1 LYTTIQCKFPPTTPT
16 DENTLQIMRL
26 THSAIRPGAAA
37 VDIVYDGQRFSALS
51 GESLAA
57 ALAAHGVNAFRHAR
71 DGSRRGLYCGMG
83 ACFDCLVTVDGKAN
97 QRACLTKVS
106 AGQTITSQ
114 PPAGT
119 AENPLQPLVPAPDG
133 PGPEERSID
142 ILVIGAGPAGLAA
155 AQAAASRGAKT
166 VVLDERPQSGG
177 QFFKPLAPSQ
187 QAAAPVDAQFAAG
200 LSLVAAA
207 RSAGAVIEQ
216 EASVWG
222 AYAADEVSAM
232 VDGRAMVYRPRQL
245 IIATGA
251 YERPAPF
258 AGWTLPGVMTT
269 GAAQTLA
276 RAYRVAPG
284 QRIVIAGNGPLNLQL
299 ACELID
305 GGAEVLA
312 VLDSAPRPSP
322 AKWRDLLTAAK
333 TAPDLIGDG
342 MRYLWKL
349 RRAGVR
355 VLWSRAISS
364 AEGDGRLQQVKHAAL
379 GADGKLHAGS
389 IETISA
395 DTLCLGYGF
404 IPSTEIARA
413 LGCRHK
419 LVDRHLGY
427 LATATETDGRS
438 SLAGVYVIGD
448 GADLGGSR
456 VAQARGTLAGIAAA
470 TALGLTDGNPAQGK
484 RAKEALAKAET
495 FQQALWSIYQ
505 APPVQLDEVADEA
518 MLCRCEEVT
527 FGDIRREIAA
537 GHDTL
542 AALKRNTRLGMGRCQ
557 GRYCSATA
565 ALLLEQATGR
575 PREVEQY
582 LAPRLPAKPMP
593 AAAFAFEKPEW
604 GGHRRAITPNLA
616 RAVEHEPLPDQDV
629 AILVIGGG
637 VVGACLAYYLSQ
649 AGQDVLVVDRD
660 DTNLQ
665 ASGANAGSLHV
676 QLLSFDF
683 GAKAEAG
690 GGPAAATLPLGPLSV
705 ALWQQLQA
713 ECGADF
719 EVRITGGLMVADSE
733 AGMDF
738 LRAKAALER
747 KYGIENEILDATDL
761 RRIAPALSDTL
772 LGAEYAPQEGKINP
786 LRATYAV
793 LEKAKTQGA
802 RFQRGTNVTAI
813 SPAPS
818 GGWEV
823 TTSRGRIHAG
833 RIVNASGPWARATAQ
848 LAGIDI
854 PVHSAPLQMIV
865 TEPAPK
871 LVSHLVAHADRHL
884 SLKQAATGGLIIGGG
899 WTAAFDADR
908 RFNTTMRSSIEG
920 NLWVA
925 NHVLPQLSG
934 LHIVRSW
941 AGMNV
946 NIDGAPILGPVPG
959 LPGFFNTVTSNGY
972 TLAPIV
978 AQLTADLLLQGRT
991 EIDITPYLIDRFN
1004 KGAV

>member
-1 LYTTIQCKFPPTTPT
+1 
-16 DENTLQIMRL
+16 MRL
-26 THSAIRPGAAA
+26 THPSIRPGTAT
-37 VDIVYDGQRFSALS
+37 VEIVYDRQVLSALP
-51 GESLAA
+51 GESIAA

-83 ACFDCLVTVDGKAN
+83 ACFDCLVTVNGKAN
-97 QRACLTKVS
+97 QRACLTKVI

-114 PPAGT
+114 PPSGT
-119 AENPLQPLVPAPDG
+119 GDDPLQPLATASVG
-133 PGPEERSID
+133 SGPEEQRID
-142 ILVIGAGPAGLAA
+142 ALVIGAGPAGLAA
-155 AQAAASRGAKT
+155 AQAAASRGAST

-187 QAAAPVDAQFAAG
+187 RADAATDAQFAAG
-200 LSLVAAA
+200 LSLVEAAKA
-207 RSAGAVIEQ
+207 AGAVIKQ

-222 AYAADEVSAM
+222 AYSTDEVSAL

-245 IIATGA
+245 IIAPGA

-284 QRIVIAGNGPLNLQL
+284 QRVLIAGNGPLNLQL

-305 GGAEVLA
+305 GGAKVLA

-322 AKWRDLLTAAK
+322 AKWRALLTAMK

-349 RRAGVR
+349 RRAGVP
-355 VLWSRAISS
+355 VLWSRAIVN
-364 AEGDGRLQQVKHAAL
+364 AEGDGRLQQVMHAPVE
-379 GADGKLHAGS
+379 ADGYLRTKSA
-389 IETISA
+389 ETIAA

-419 LVDRHLGY
+419 VVERHLGY
-427 LATATETDGRS
+427 LTTATEADGSS
-438 SLAGVYVIGD
+438 SLTGVYVIGD

-470 TALGLTDGNPAQGK
+470 MALGLSDGNPAQGV
-484 RAKEALAKAET
+484 RAKQALAQAEA
-495 FQQALWSIYQ
+495 FQQALWSLYQ
-505 APPVQLDEVADEA
+505 APPVRLDQVSDDAI
-518 MLCRCEEVT
+518 LCRCEEVA
-527 FGDIRREIAA
+527 FGDIRREITD

-565 ALLLEQATGR
+565 ALMLEQATGR

-616 RAVEHEPLPDQDV
+616 HAVEHEPLPDQEA

-690 GGPAAATLPLGPLSV
+690 GGPAATTLPLGPLSV
-705 ALWQQLQA
+705 ALWQQLQTD
-713 ECGADF
+713 CGVDF
-719 EVRITGGLMVADSE
+719 EVCITGGLMVADSE

-738 LRAKAALER
+738 LRNKAALER
-747 KYGIENEILDATDL
+747 RFGIENEILNTAEL
-761 RRIAPALSDTL
+761 HRIAPALSDKL

-813 SPAPS
+813 SRADT
-818 GGWEV
+818 GWEV
-823 TTSRGRIHAG
+823 ETSRGRIRAG

-884 SLKQAATGGLIIGGG
+884 SLKQASTGGLIIGGG
-899 WTAAFDADR
+899 WTAAFDTDR
-908 RFNTTMRSSIEG
+908 RFNTTMRNSIEG

-925 NHVLPQLSG
+925 NYVLPQLAG
-934 LHIVRSW
+934 LHVVRSW

-959 LPGFFNTVTSNGY
+959 QPGFFNTVTSNGY

-978 AQLTADLLLQGRT
+978 ARLTADLLLQGRT
-991 EIDITPYLIDRFN
+991 GIDITPYLIDRFN
-1004 KGAV
+1004 KGAA

>member
-1 LYTTIQCKFPPTTPT
+1 
-16 DENTLQIMRL
+16 MRL
-26 THSAIRPGAAA
+26 THSSIRPGAPE
-37 VDIVYDGQRFSALS
+37 VEIVYDGQALRALP
-51 GESLAA
+51 GESIAA
-57 ALAAHGVNAFRHAR
+57 ALAAQGINAFRHTR

-106 AGQTITSQ
+106 AGLKITSKV
-114 PPAGT
+114 PAGT
-119 AENPLQPLVPAPDG
+119 ADDSLQPLVPAPVG
-133 PGPEERSID
+133 NAPEEQSID
-142 ILVIGAGPAGLAA
+142 VLVIGAGPAGLAA

-187 QAAAPVDAQFAAG
+187 QVDTPVDAQFAAG

-207 RSAGAVIEQ
+207 KSAGAAIHQ
-216 EASVWG
+216 DAGVWG
-222 AYAADEVSAM
+222 AYASDDVSA
-232 VDGRAMVYRPRQL
+232 VVNGRAVIFHPRQL
-245 IIATGA
+245 VIAPGA

-258 AGWTLPGVMTT
+258 TGWTLPGVMTT

-305 GGAEVLA
+305 GGAEVIA

-322 AKWRDLLTAAK
+322 AKWRALLTAMK

-349 RRAGVR
+349 RRAGVP
-355 VLWSRAISS
+355 VLWSSAIIK
-364 AEGDGRLQQVKHAAL
+364 AEGDGRLQQVVHAPL
-379 GADGKLHAGS
+379 DTNGRLNTGAVK
-389 IETISA
+389 TIAA

-427 LATATETDGRS
+427 LATATIADGRS
-438 SLAGVYVIGD
+438 SQAGVYVIGD

-470 TALGLTDGNPAQGK
+470 TALGLTDGNPAQGQ
-484 RAKEALAKAET
+484 RAKQALAKAEA

-505 APPVQLDEVADEA
+505 APPVQLNQVTDETI
-518 MLCRCEEVT
+518 LCRCEDVT
-527 FGDIRREIAA
+527 FGDIRHEITS

-565 ALLLEQATGR
+565 ALLLEKATGR

-593 AAAFAFEKPEW
+593 AGAFGFEKPEW

-616 RAVEHEPLPDQDV
+616 RAVEHEPLPDQDI

-649 AGQDVLVVDRD
+649 AGEDVLVVDRD
-660 DTNLQ
+660 DANLQ

-683 GAKAEAG
+683 GSKAEAG

-705 ALWQQLQA
+705 ALWQQLQT

-719 EVRITGGLMVADSE
+719 EVRITGGLMVADSA
-733 AGMDF
+733 AGMEF

-747 KYGIENEILDATDL
+747 RHGIENEILDAAEL
-761 RRIAPALSDTL
+761 RRIAPALSEKL

-786 LRATYAV
+786 LRATYAM
-793 LEKAKTQGA
+793 LEKAKKQGA

-813 SPAPS
+813 QRDGSA
-818 GGWEV
+818 WDV
-823 TTSRGRIHAG
+823 TTSRGRIRAG

-884 SLKQAATGGLIIGGG
+884 SLKQASTGGVIIGGG
-899 WTAAFDADR
+899 WTAAFDAER

-934 LHIVRSW
+934 LHVVRSW

-946 NIDGAPILGPVPG
+946 NIDGAPIFGPVPG
-959 LPGFFNTVTSNGY
+959 QPGFFNTVTSNGY

-978 AQLTADLLLQGRT
+978 ARLTADLLLHGRT
-991 EIDITPYLIDRFN
+991 DIDITPYLIDRFN
-1004 KGAV
+1004 KGAA

>member
-1 LYTTIQCKFPPTTPT
+1 
-16 DENTLQIMRL
+16 MRL
-26 THSAIRPGAAA
+26 THSSIRPSAPE
-37 VDIVYDGQRFSALS
+37 VEIVYDGQVLNALP
-51 GESLAA
+51 GESIAA
-57 ALAAHGVNAFRHAR
+57 TLAAHGLNAFRHAR

-83 ACFDCLVTVDGKAN
+83 ACFDCLVTVNGKAN

-106 AGQTITSQ
+106 AGLKITSQ
-114 PPAGT
+114 APAGT
-119 AENPLQPLVPAPDG
+119 ADDPLQPLVPTPVGDA
-133 PGPEERSID
+133 PEEHSID
-142 ILVIGAGPAGLAA
+142 LLVIGAGPAGLAA

-177 QFFKPLAPSQ
+177 QFFKPLASSQ
-187 QAAAPVDAQFAAG
+187 HTDAPVDTQFAAG

-207 RSAGAVIEQ
+207 KSAGAAIHQ
-216 EASVWG
+216 DASVWG
-222 AYAADEVSAM
+222 AYAADEVSAV
-232 VDGRAMVYRPRQL
+232 VDGRARVYRPRQL
-245 IIATGA
+245 VIAPGA

-305 GGAEVLA
+305 GGAEVIA

-322 AKWRDLLTAAK
+322 FKWRALLTAMK

-349 RRAGVR
+349 RRAGVP
-355 VLWSRAISS
+355 VLWSRAIIG
-364 AEGDGRLQQVKHAAL
+364 AEGDGRLQQVNHAAIT
-379 GADGKLHAGS
+379 ADGRLRS
-389 IETISA
+389 ETTETIAA

-427 LATATETDGRS
+427 LATATDANGGS
-438 SLAGVYVIGD
+438 SLTGVYVIGD

-456 VAQARGTLAGIAAA
+456 VAQARGTLAGIATAK
-470 TALGLTDGNPAQGK
+470 ALGLTDGNPSQGE
-484 RAKEALAKAET
+484 RAKQALAKAEA
-495 FQQALWSIYQ
+495 FQQALWSIYH
-505 APPVQLDEVADEA
+505 APPVQLDQVADEA
-518 MLCRCEEVT
+518 ILCRCEEVT
-527 FGDIRREIAA
+527 FGDIRREIAD

-565 ALLLEQATGR
+565 ALLLEQATER

-593 AAAFAFEKPEW
+593 AGAFGFEKPEW

-637 VVGACLAYYLSQ
+637 VVGACLAYFLSQ

-690 GGPAAATLPLGPLSV
+690 GGPAATTLPLGPLSV

-713 ECGADF
+713 EGGTDF
-719 EVRITGGLMVADSE
+719 EVHITGGLMVADSE
-733 AGMDF
+733 AGMEF
-738 LRAKAALER
+738 LRAKAKLER
-747 KYGIENEILDATDL
+747 RHGIENEILDAAEL
-761 RRIAPALSDTL
+761 RRIAPALSDKL

-793 LEKAKTQGA
+793 LEKAKVQGA

-813 SPAPS
+813 SPAS
-818 GGWEV
+818 GGGWDV
-823 TTSRGRIHAG
+823 ATSRGRIRAG
-833 RIVNASGPWARATAQ
+833 RIVNASGPWARATAR
-848 LAGIDI
+848 LAGVDI

-884 SLKQAATGGLIIGGG
+884 SLKQASTGGLIIGGG

-908 RFNTTMRSSIEG
+908 RFNTTMRQSIEG

-934 LHIVRSW
+934 LHVVRSW

-978 AQLTADLLLQGRT
+978 ARLTADLLLQGRT
-991 EIDITPYLIDRFN
+991 DIDITPYLIDRFN
-1004 KGAV
+1004 KGAA